1 MRKLQN
7 TLAQLNEN
15 NFDIL
20 NNGNMGMIKGGTYC
34 PPRPVCGKS
43 KKSKKSRKSVKNT
56 YCGTKPKSVKSI
68 KVRPSCYN
76 PCGW

>member
-7 TLAQLNEN
+7 TLAQLNES

-20 NNGNMGMIKGGTYC
+20 NSEGMEKLKGGCRYVPSC
-34 PPRPVCGKS
+34 CSGGYKS
-43 KKSKKSRKSVKNT
+43 KKSKKSRKV
-56 YCGTKPKSVKSI
+56 KSVKSI
-68 KVRPSCYN
+68 KTHTGGVK